1 MLANKIRS
9 SSLYFLRMK
18 LNSSNASTS
27 RVFKLNNIR
36 HISMLDK
43 TSRPKTASKKSTS
56 KTITFNCRT
65 SPWSSDSPNYQ
76 ASSTLPRRKMLLD
89 KKLWVVVKSTSK
101 FHSQRNPTKVK
112 YSLICSK
119 HLSSNFKNGTTR
131 S

>member
-18 LNSSNASTS
+18 LNSSNALTS

-43 TSRPKTASKKSTS
+43 TSRPKMVSKKSTS

-65 SPWSSDSPNYQ
+65 SLWSSDSPNYQ
-76 ASSTLPRRKMLLD
+76 ASSTLPRRKILLD
-89 KKLWVVVKSTSK
+89 RKLWVVKSSSK
-101 FHSQRNPTKVK
+101 CHSQRNPTKVK
-112 YSLICSK
+112 YSSICNK
-119 HLSSNFKNGTTR
+119 HLSSNFKNGTIR

>member
-9 SSLYFLRMK
+9 NSLYSLRMK
-18 LNSSNASTS
+18 LNSNSVSTS
-27 RVFKLNNIR
+27 RMFKLNKFR

-43 TSRPKTASKKSTS
+43 TSKPRTASKKSTS
-56 KTITFNCRT
+56 KTTTFNCKT
-65 SPWSSDSPNYQ
+65 SLWSSDSPNYQ

-89 KKLWVVVKSTSK
+89 RKLWVVKRSSTC
-101 FHSQRNPTKVK
+101 HSQGNLTKVK
-112 YSLICSK
+112 CSLICNK

>member
-89 KKLWVVVKSTSK
+89 RKLWAVKSCSK
-101 FHSQRNPTKVK
+101 CHSQRNPTKVK
-112 YSLICSK
+112 YSSICNK